1 MEDISQNITNSN
13 NLGILFLVENNILN
27 FDEYVC

>member
-1 MEDISQNITNSN
+1 MEVISQNIMNSN